1 MALNHGL
8 KISSNEL
15 IGRLDPGD
23 VLINE
28 RFHLQKEYMDANLD
42 ISICGSFA
50 YEKFKNSKRILKKP
64 ELHKFI
70 IKDLIIKNPLIHSS
84 VIFRKKDIKKI
95 GGYPIIPK
103 CQDYFLW
110 VKCYQAGLKFYNLPF
125 PLIIVHL
132 DYEMMKRRNYFYY
145 KNELKIYRYMLN
157 NKILSPLKFYI
168 LILARLVLRILPINI
183 KLILYNIR

>member
-1 MALNHGL
+1 
-8 KISSNEL
+8 
-15 IGRLDPGD
+15 
-23 VLINE
+23 
-28 RFHLQKEYMDANLD
+28 MDANLD

-50 YEKFKNSKRILKKP
+50 YEKFKNSNQILLQQLP

-84 VIFRKKDIKKI
+84 VILGKKYKKI

-132 DYEMMKRRNYFYY
+132 DYEMILRRNYFSD
-145 KNELKIYRYMLN
+145 K
-157 NKILSPLKFYI
+157 
-168 LILARLVLRILPINI
+168 
-183 KLILYNIR
+183 

>member
-84 VIFRKKDIKKI
+84 VIFRKKDIKKLVATRL
-95 GGYPIIPK
+95 YQNARIIF
-103 CQDYFLW
+103 Y
-110 VKCYQAGLKFYNLPF
+110 GLVLSSRF
-125 PLIIVHL
+125 
-132 DYEMMKRRNYFYY
+132 
-145 KNELKIYRYMLN
+145 
-157 NKILSPLKFYI
+157 KIL
-168 LILARLVLRILPINI
+168 
-183 KLILYNIR
+183 